1 MKSSGHKVTRRAVL
15 VGAAQA
21 AVAAGVTSHCRR
33 AVARGPSGH
42 FPDFEIW
49 DMHGHLTS
57 PGNTPRERIAS
68 LLKSADRMGIERVI
82 VFMGYP
88 WSYEPSPD
96 DMRRENDQVLE
107 AVAHSGGRAYGFVYV
122 NPRHTDAS
130 LAEMDR
136 CIRGGPMVG
145 VKLWVAVRC
154 HEECLDP
161 VAERAV
167 ELKVPVLQHTWSK
180 ITGNLPGESTA
191 GDLAILAARHP
202 KASFIAA
209 HTGGDW
215 EVGIRAIRS
224 LPNVTAE
231 ICGGDPTTGF
241 VEMAV
246 RELGAE
252 RVMYGSDFSGRSFA
266 SQLAKVYGADVPDDA
281 KRLIFADNIKRMLA
295 PVLEATDR
303 STDCAP
309 PCPWDTP
316 SFCQNLLKRRG

>member
-1 MKSSGHKVTRRAVL
+1 VL
-15 VGAAQA
+15 VRAAQA
-21 AVAAGVTSHCRR
+21 AVAAGVASRCQL
-33 AVARGPSGH
+33 AAAEKSPAR
-42 FPDFEIW
+42 FPDYEIW

-57 PGNTPRERIAS
+57 QGATPKEKITN
-68 LLKSADRMGIERVI
+68 LLRAADRMGIERVI

-88 WSYEPSPD
+88 WTYEPTPD

-107 AVAHSGGRAYGFVYV
+107 AVAGSGGRAYGFVYV
-122 NPRHTDAS
+122 NPRHTEAS

-136 CIRGGPMVG
+136 CIEGGPMVG

-154 HEECLDP
+154 FEECLDP
-161 VAERAV
+161 IVERAT
-167 ELKVPVLQHTWSK
+167 ELKAPVLQHTWYK

-202 KASFIAA
+202 KATFIAA

-215 EVGIRAIRS
+215 ELGIRAIRG

-231 ICGGDPTTGF
+231 ICGGNPTAGF

-252 RVMYGSDFSGRSFA
+252 RVMYGSDYSGRSFA
-266 SQLAKVYGADVPDDA
+266 SQLAKVYGADISEEA
-281 KRLIFADNIKRMLA
+281 KRLILAGNIKRMLA
-295 PVLEATDR
+295 PIFKAKGMTL
-303 STDCAP
+303 
-309 PCPWDTP
+309 
-316 SFCQNLLKRRG
+316 